1 MITLIEPPR
10 ESAIHNLRHHNLIM
24 WREDSMPHSSRVAL
38 ITGCGKPI
46 GIGNSTAR
54 ALAAKGVT
62 VVVSDVRPA
71 GVANEHNAPGD
82 LDANWGGVDS
92 LVEEIAKAGG
102 TASAVLGDVSQEADA
117 RRMVEE
123 VLSRYGRLDILVNN
137 AGAPQGADRNE
148 IEDVPVDAWDLTM
161 GVNAKGAFLMSRAA
175 VPAMRKA
182 GWGRIVS
189 VSSRAAF
196 RPGARRA
203 TYAASKAA
211 IVGFTKSLALDLA
224 PFGITVNAVC
234 PGPIRTSRAIST
246 NRREYGD
253 DLEIGFRERSKVIP
267 VGRFGEPDEVA
278 SMIAYLASDEAG
290 FVTGQAIGVDGGW

>member
-1 MITLIEPPR
+1 
-10 ESAIHNLRHHNLIM
+10 
-24 WREDSMPHSSRVAL
+24 
-38 ITGCGKPI
+38 
-46 GIGNSTAR
+46 
-54 ALAAKGVT
+54 
-62 VVVSDVRPA
+62 
-71 GVANEHNAPGD
+71 VANEHNAPGD

-92 LVEEIAKAGG
+92 LVEQIEKAGG
-102 TASAVLGDVSQEADA
+102 TAMAVLGDVSQEADA

-148 IEDVPVDAWDLTM
+148 IENVPVAAWDLVV

-175 VPAMRKA
+175 VPTMRKA
-182 GWGRIVS
+182 KWGRIVS
-189 VSSRAAF
+189 VSSKAAF
-196 RPGARRA
+196 RPGRNRA

-224 PFGITVNAVC
+224 PHGITVNAVC

-253 DLEIGFRERSKVIP
+253 DLEIGFRERAKI
-267 VGRFGEPDEVA
+267 GRA
-278 SMIAYLASDEAG
+278 SCRER
-290 FVTGQAIGVDGGW
+290 V

>member
-1 MITLIEPPR
+1 
-10 ESAIHNLRHHNLIM
+10 
-24 WREDSMPHSSRVAL
+24 MPQSERVAL

-54 ALAAKGVT
+54 ALAAKGLT

-71 GVANEHNAPGD
+71 GVANEFNAPQD
-82 LDANWGGVDS
+82 IDANWGGIDS
-92 LVEEIAKAGG
+92 LVEQITKAGG
-102 TASAVLGDVSQEADA
+102 KASSVLGDVSQEADA
-117 RRMVEE
+117 NRMVAE

-148 IEDVPVDAWDLTM
+148 IENVPVDAWDLTM

-182 GWGRIVS
+182 KWGRIVS
-189 VSSRAAF
+189 VSSKAAF
-196 RPGARRA
+196 RPGKRRA

-234 PGPIRTSRAIST
+234 PGPDPHLARDQHQPPRIRRRPRTRLSREIEGHPARPLRRARRDRLDDRLSGLRRGGVRHRSGDRRRRRLV
-246 NRREYGD
+246 NRRA
-253 DLEIGFRERSKVIP
+253 K
-267 VGRFGEPDEVA
+267 
-278 SMIAYLASDEAG
+278 
-290 FVTGQAIGVDGGW
+290 T

>member
-1 MITLIEPPR
+1 MLPN
-10 ESAIHNLRHHNLIM
+10 SA
-24 WREDSMPHSSRVAL
+24 RVAL

-54 ALAAKGVT
+54 ALSAAGAA
-62 VVVSDVRPA
+62 VVVSDVVPT
-71 GVANEHNAPGD
+71 GVANEHNLESDMDPS
-82 LDANWGGVDS
+82 WGGVER
-92 LVEEIAKAGG
+92 LVEEIVKNGG
-102 TASAVLGDVSQEADA
+102 RASSTLGDVSVEADA
-117 RRMVEE
+117 ARIVEE
-123 VLSRYGRLDILVNN
+123 VLERYGRLDILVNN

-148 IEDVPVDAWDLTM
+148 IEDVPVEAWDRTM
-161 GVNAKGAFLMSRAA
+161 AVNARGAFLMSRAV

-182 GWGRIVS
+182 EWGRIIS

-196 RPGARRA
+196 RPGGRRA

-211 IVGFTKSLALDLA
+211 IVGFTKSLAFDLA

-253 DLEIGFRERSKVIP
+253 DLEIGFVERAKSIP
-267 VGRFGEPDEVA
+267 VGRFGSPDEVA
-278 SMIAYLASDEAG
+278 AVIAFLASDAAA
-290 FVTGQAIGVDGGW
+290 FVTGQAVGVDGGW

>member
-1 MITLIEPPR
+1 MSHPTRI
-10 ESAIHNLRHHNLIM
+10 
-24 WREDSMPHSSRVAL
+24 AL
-38 ITGCGKPI
+38 ITGCGKPV

-54 ALAAKGVT
+54 ALAAKGVA
-62 VVVSDVRPA
+62 VVVSDLRPT
-71 GVANEHNAPGD
+71 GVANEFNAPED
-82 LDANWGGVDS
+82 TDANWGGVDT
-92 LVEEIAKAGG
+92 LVDEIRKAGG
-102 TASAVLGDVSQEADA
+102 TASTTLGDVSQEADA
-117 RRMVEE
+117 NRMVEE

-148 IEDVPVDAWDLTM
+148 IEDVPVGAWDLTM
-161 GVNAKGAFLMSRAA
+161 GVNAKGAFLMSLAA
-175 VPAMRKA
+175 VPAMRRAK
-182 GWGRIVS
+182 WGRIVS
-189 VSSRAAF
+189 VSSKAAF
-196 RPGARRA
+196 RPGPKRA

-253 DLEIGFRERSKVIP
+253 DLEIGFRERSKAIP
-267 VGRFGEPDEVA
+267 VGRFGEPDEIA
-278 SMIAYLASDEAG
+278 SMIAYLASDEAA

>member
-1 MITLIEPPR
+1 
-10 ESAIHNLRHHNLIM
+10 
-24 WREDSMPHSSRVAL
+24 MPHPTRVAL
-38 ITGCGKPI
+38 VTGCGKPI

-54 ALAAKGVT
+54 ALAAKGLT

-71 GVANEHNAPGD
+71 GVANEFNAPQD
-82 LDANWGGVDS
+82 IDTNWGGVDS
-92 LVEEIAKAGG
+92 LVEAIAKAGG
-102 TASAVLGDVSQEADA
+102 TASAVLGDVSQEGDA
-117 RRMVEE
+117 NRMVAE
-123 VLSRYGRLDILVNN
+123 VLARYGRLDILVNN

-148 IEDVPVDAWDLTM
+148 IEDVPVSAWDLTM

-182 GWGRIVS
+182 KWGRIVS
-189 VSSRAAF
+189 VSSKAAF
-196 RPGARRA
+196 RPGKKRA

-224 PFGITVNAVC
+224 PYGITVNAVC

-253 DLEIGFRERSKVIP
+253 DLERGFRERSKDIP
-267 VGRFGEPDEVA
+267 LGRFGEPDEIA

>member
-1 MITLIEPPR
+1 
-10 ESAIHNLRHHNLIM
+10 
-24 WREDSMPHSSRVAL
+24 MPHPSRVAL

-82 LDANWGGVDS
+82 LDTNWGGVDS
-92 LVEEIAKAGG
+92 LVEAIAKAGG
-102 TASAVLGDVSQEADA
+102 TGSAVLGDVSQEADA
-117 RRMVEE
+117 NRMVGE

-148 IEDVPVDAWDLTM
+148 DVPEAAWDLTM

-175 VPAMRKA
+175 VPTMRKA
-182 GWGRIVS
+182 GFGRIVS
-189 VSSRAAF
+189 VSSKAAF
-196 RPGARRA
+196 RPGPKRA

-211 IVGFTKSLALDLA
+211 IVGFTRSLALDLA
-224 PFGITVNAVC
+224 RFGITVNAVC

-253 DLEIGFRERSKVIP
+253 DLETGFRERSKAIP
-267 VGRFGEPDEVA
+267 VGRFGTPDEVA
-278 SMIAYLASDEAG
+278 SMIAYLASDDAA

>member
-1 MITLIEPPR
+1 
-10 ESAIHNLRHHNLIM
+10 
-24 WREDSMPHSSRVAL
+24 MPHPTRVAL
-38 ITGCGKPI
+38 VTGCGKPV

-54 ALAAKGVT
+54 ALAAKGIA

-71 GVANEHNAPGD
+71 GVANEFNAPED
-82 LDANWGGVDS
+82 TDANWGGVDT
-92 LVEEIAKAGG
+92 LVEQITAAGG
-102 TASAVLGDVSQEADA
+102 AASSVLGDVSQEADA
-117 RRMVEE
+117 NRMVAE

-148 IEDVPVDAWDLTM
+148 IENVPVSAWDLTM

-182 GWGRIVS
+182 KWGRIVS
-189 VSSRAAF
+189 LSSKAAF
-196 RPGARRA
+196 RPGAKRA

-246 NRREYGD
+246 NRREYGA
-253 DLEIGFRERSKVIP
+253 DLEVGFRERSKAIP
-267 VGRFGEPDEVA
+267 MGRFGDPDEVA

>member
-1 MITLIEPPR
+1 
-10 ESAIHNLRHHNLIM
+10 
-24 WREDSMPHSSRVAL
+24 MPHTFRVAL
-38 ITGCGKPI
+38 ITGCGKPV

-54 ALAAKGVT
+54 ALAAKGVA

-92 LVEEIAKAGG
+92 LVEQIEKAGG
-102 TASAVLGDVSQEADA
+102 TASLVWGEGSREDDA

-148 IEDVPVDAWDLTM
+148 IEDVPVAAWDLTM

-175 VPAMRKA
+175 GPARRQAK
-182 GWGRIVS
+182 WGRIVC
-189 VSSRAAF
+189 VSSKAAF
-196 RPGARRA
+196 RPGHKRA

-211 IVGFTKSLALDLA
+211 IVGFTRSLALDLA
-224 PFGITVNAVC
+224 PFGITVNAVR

-253 DLEIGFRERSKVIP
+253 DLEVGFRERSKAIP
-267 VGRFGEPDEVA
+267 VGRFGSPDEVA
-278 SMIAYLASDEAG
+278 AMIAFLTSDQAA